1 MVDLQPTADEPLAAL
16 TLIAKCYKALQGWAL
31 RTNPS
36 ILYRTPASTPRDDA
50 RTANDP
56 LALPFF
62 SVPSRTHLLKAIA
75 VYQK

>member
-1 MVDLQPTADEPLAAL
+1 M
-16 TLIAKCYKALQGWAL
+16 
-31 RTNPS
+31 
-36 ILYRTPASTPRDDA
+36 LYRTPASTPRADA

-62 SVPSRTHLLKAIA
+62 SIPLRMHPLKAIA